1 MSISDAQ
8 AQSAPMVDSNDP
20 ESLVKSRQRVA
31 DHGEVFTSSWM
42 VDAML
47 NLVKDESERIDSR
60 FLEPA
65 CGSGNFL
72 KAVLLRKFKTV
83 ELKYGKSAFERSNH
97 ALMALMCID
106 ANVIIKA
113 QDKHL
118 REVVKAGD
126 AAHEEALKAMKG
138 RWKNPF
144 AGMGWYN
151 QVKKDFASLSE
162 N

>member
-1 MSISDAQ
+1 MTCK
-8 AQSAPMVDSNDP
+8 
-20 ESLVKSRQRVA
+20 SLGGPC
-31 DHGEVFTSSWM
+31 D
-42 VDAML
+42 
-47 NLVKDESERIDSR
+47 LVHQGD
-60 FLEPA
+60 
-65 CGSGNFL
+65 
-72 KAVLLRKFKTV
+72 
-83 ELKYGKSAFERSNH
+83 
-97 ALMALMCID
+97 D

-126 AAHEEALKAMKG
+126 AAHEEALKTMKG